1 MKRFHVNL
9 AVSDLDRS
17 RQFYSRLFDQEPSV
31 LKDDYAK
38 WMLEDPRL
46 NFSITSSAS
55 KRGVQHLGLQL
66 DSSDELAAIG
76 NRLQQSGESTV
87 DQPQTE
93 CCYARSSKTWTKDP
107 DDVSWETF
115 VTHEQIAQFGSET
128 PAMGSE
134 QTGAKRC
141 CA

>member
-46 NFSITSSAS
+46 NFSITRSAG
-55 KRGVQHLGLQL
+55 KRGVQHLGFQF
-66 DSSDELAAIG
+66 DTGDELTAIAD
-76 NRLQQSGESTV
+76 RLQQSGESTV

-93 CCYARSSKTWTKDP
+93 CCYARSSKTWTRDP
-107 DDVSWETF
+107 DDVAWETF
-115 VTHEQIAQFGSET
+115 VTHEQIAQFGSAV
-128 PAMGSE
+128 PSVGGE
-134 QTGAKRC
+134 QPGARRC

>member
-9 AVSDLDRS
+9 AVSDLDSS
-17 RQFYSRLFDQEPSV
+17 RQFYTRLFDQEPSV

-46 NFSITSSAS
+46 NFSITSSAA
-55 KRGVQHLGLQL
+55 KRGIQHLGLQF
-66 DSSDELAAIG
+66 DTSGELAAFSD
-76 NRLQQSGESTV
+76 RLKQSGESTV

-93 CCYARSSKTWTKDP
+93 CCYASSSKTWARDP

-115 VTHEQIAQFGSET
+115 VTHEQIAQFGSDVSANSSE
-128 PAMGSE
+128 PAVVRRG
-134 QTGAKRC
+134 